1 MPFPYP
7 KNTLHS
13 PRVRG
18 RLSGLQLPFE
28 SGNPVFQF
36 SNLFLHVSE
45 LCIPTQH
52 NDLQTPPRL
61 KMLSTLGKA
70 WQGGS
75 VAMLAGC
82 YRKITARSGGPPR
95 TVQSAPLFRGRLA

>member
-36 SNLFLHVSE
+36 SNLFLHISE

-52 NDLQTPPRL
+52 NAPPDAPSVE
-61 KMLSTLGKA
+61 MLSSLGKT
-70 WQGGS
+70 WQRRIGCHTRVLLPKKSLGSASALYMRMQPWGG
-75 VAMLAGC
+75 L
-82 YRKITARSGGPPR
+82 KNP
-95 TVQSAPLFRGRLA
+95 